1 MFAHERAPGD
11 RCRRIPLVTIDKVVA
26 ARLGQ
31 TRVQG
36 NAQPA
41 VFNRQVAMYLAKH
54 VGGWSTTR
62 IGRFYNGRD
71 HSTVCHALKKVEMLR
86 NSQPEIDELLADLK
100 SEIVSEGQGNSASPR
115 NDIGHPEP
123 RAGEVVL
130 TDEFL
135 DLVVDRLLDRLRS
148 PKRRTGEQV
157 TLQR

>member
-1 MFAHERAPGD
+1 MFAHESPLGGRY
-11 RCRRIPLVTIDKVVA
+11 RRIPLVTIDKVVA

-54 VGGWSTTR
+54 VGGWSTSR

-86 NSQPEIDELLADLK
+86 SSRPEIDELLADLK
-100 SEIVSEGQGNSASPR
+100 SEIVSEGQGNSAAPR

-123 RAGEVVL
+123 RAGELIL

-148 PKRRTGEQV
+148 PKRRTGEQM

>member
-1 MFAHERAPGD
+1 MFAHESSLRGLY
-11 RCRRIPLVTIDKVVA
+11 RRIPLVTIDKVVS

-86 NSQPEIDELLADLK
+86 NSQPEIDELLADLMA
-100 SEIVSEGQGNSASPR
+100 EIVSEGQGNSSAPHS
-115 NDIGHPEP
+115 DIRHPEP
-123 RAGEVVL
+123 RAGEVIL

-135 DLVVDRLLDRLRS
+135 DLVLDRLLDRLRS
-148 PKRRTGEQV
+148 PKRRTGERT
-157 TLQR
+157 TLPR

>member
-1 MFAHERAPGD
+1 MFAHESSPGD
-11 RCRRIPLVTIDKVVA
+11 RFRRIPLVTIDKVVA

-41 VFNRQVAMYLAKH
+41 VFNRQVAMYLARH

-62 IGRFYNGRD
+62 IGKFYNGRD

-100 SEIVSEGQGNSASPR
+100 SEIVSEGRGNSAAPR

-123 RAGEVVL
+123 RAGEVIL

-157 TLQR
+157 TLPR

>member
-1 MFAHERAPGD
+1 MFAHEGSLGGRY
-11 RCRRIPLVTIDKVVA
+11 IPLVTIDKVVA

-71 HSTVCHALKKVEMLR
+71 HSTVCHALKKVEILR

-100 SEIVSEGQGNSASPR
+100 AEIVSEGQGNSSAPHH
-115 NDIGHPEP
+115 DIGHPEP
-123 RAGEVVL
+123 RAGEVLL

-157 TLQR
+157 TLPR

>member
-1 MFAHERAPGD
+1 MFARESSLGG

-54 VGGWSTTR
+54 AAGWSTTS

-71 HSTVCHALKKVEMLR
+71 HSTVCHALKKVEILR
-86 NSQPEIDELLADLK
+86 NSQPVDELLTDLQA
-100 SEIVSEGQGNSASPR
+100 EIMSEGQGNNGAPH

-123 RAGEVVL
+123 RGGEVIL

-135 DLVVDRLLDRLRS
+135 DLVVDRLLDRLRLRNGVRAN
-148 PKRRTGEQV
+148 K
-157 TLQR
+157 

>member
-1 MFAHERAPGD
+1 MFAHEGSLGGRY
-11 RCRRIPLVTIDKVVA
+11 RRIPLVTIDKVVA

-31 TRVQG
+31 TRVRG

-54 VGGWSTTR
+54 VGGWITTR

-100 SEIVSEGQGNSASPR
+100 AEIVSEGQANSSAPHH
-115 NDIGHPEP
+115 DIGHPEP
-123 RAGEVVL
+123 RAGEVIL

-157 TLQR
+157 TPPR

>member
-1 MFAHERAPGD
+1 MFAHEGSLGGRY
-11 RCRRIPLVTIDKVVA
+11 IPLVTIDKVVA

-54 VGGWSTTR
+54 VGGWITTR

-100 SEIVSEGQGNSASPR
+100 AEIVSEGQGNSSAPHH
-115 NDIGHPEP
+115 DIGHPEP
-123 RAGEVVL
+123 RAGEVIL

-148 PKRRTGEQV
+148 PKRRTGEPV
-157 TLQR
+157 TLPR

>member
-1 MFAHERAPGD
+1 MFAHEGSLGGRY
-11 RCRRIPLVTIDKVVA
+11 IPLGTIDKVVA

-62 IGRFYNGRD
+62 IERFYNGRD

-100 SEIVSEGQGNSASPR
+100 AEIVSEGQGNSSAPHH
-115 NDIGHPEP
+115 DIGHPEP
-123 RAGEVVL
+123 RAGEVLL

-157 TLQR
+157 TLPR

>member
-1 MFAHERAPGD
+1 MIAPESAPGD
-11 RCRRIPLVTIDKVVA
+11 WHRRIPLVTIDKAVV

-71 HSTVCHALKKVEMLR
+71 HSTVCHALKKVEILR

-100 SEIVSEGQGNSASPR
+100 AEIVSEGQGNSAAPH
-115 NDIGHPEP
+115 NDIGHSEP
-123 RAGEVVL
+123 QAGGVIL

-157 TLQR
+157 TPPR